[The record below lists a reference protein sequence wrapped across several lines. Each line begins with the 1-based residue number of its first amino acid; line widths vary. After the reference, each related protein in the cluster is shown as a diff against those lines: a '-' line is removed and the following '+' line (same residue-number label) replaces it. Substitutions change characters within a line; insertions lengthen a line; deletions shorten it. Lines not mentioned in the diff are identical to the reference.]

1 MRYQI
6 MEESPYVIYH
16 LFYMIIE
23 SKTKNKKQKTKK
35 EKHFLYGESSMHIA
49 PSMTA
54 TLSKKKIYS
63 YIKV

>member
-1 MRYQI
+1 
-6 MEESPYVIYH
+6 
-16 LFYMIIE
+16 MIIE
-23 SKTKNKKQKTKK
+23 CKTKKQNTKK